1 MFYIKKISLRTE
13 RGTTSSIDLDKGL
26 NIIYGQSN
34 TGKSLVL
41 DCIDYMFGAS
51 EHRFDV
57 KLGID
62 QITMVLDVDGSNITM
77 RRDVGSNEVEVSSSV
92 EGVDSGTYKTG
103 SVKKNSLSDLWLYLI
118 GIEERTKIIRTKS
131 YEWQDLTLR
140 TFSHTFVIDET
151 RSQSQASILAQGKG
165 VNRGVSTPV
174 LTAFLYLATN
184 NNYDRGKEG
193 ESPQIRKAKRDA
205 VKAFVDRSISK
216 LSDTK
221 VSELADLP
229 KETPDELQVKIDTI
243 IDEIGA
249 AEGALAQATENRV
262 KLAERLYEIDSQI
275 AESRVLFNRNE
286 SLLSQYAADIKRLTF
301 IAEGDIEHGSLP
313 ALETCPFC
321 NGKLTKDQSESC
333 VDAAISEVKKIEAQI
348 KDLRSVQESIKKEIA
363 DLIAE
368 KEVTLQE
375 RNSVDEMIR
384 GELQPQIRQLKEHLS
399 KYKMA
404 LGQYKAKEM
413 IERFSDVLV
422 KELEVTEQEESEL
435 LQFNAKGKFEEVFQ
449 SPLNNE
455 LKALLEAC
463 NYQNFTA
470 VRFDTDDYDVVVNGH
485 LKKSQ
490 GQGFRAFLN
499 TVLAI
504 ALQNCLDEFDK
515 YSPHML
521 VVDSPILSLSE
532 KDDHSGDEHMSETMK
547 ACLFQYFVDHKDDRQ
562 TIIIENEIPDID
574 YGDVNLIEFTKDE
587 NRDRYGL
594 LDDYRE

>member
-1 MFYIKKISLRTE
+1 MFYIKRISIKTE
-13 RGTTSSIDLDKGL
+13 NGTVSSINLDAGL

-51 EHRFDV
+51 EHRFDA
-57 KLGID
+57 KLKIE
-62 QITMVLDVDGSNITM
+62 QITMVLDVDGINITM
-77 RRDVGSNEVEVSSSV
+77 RRNVGSNDVEVSSSV
-92 EGVDSGTYKTG
+92 EGIDSGTYKIGKT
-103 SVKKNSLSDLWLYLI
+103 KNSSLSDLWLYLL
-118 GIEERTKIIRTKS
+118 GIEERTKIIQTKS
-131 YEWQDLTLR
+131 YKWQDLTLR
-140 TFSHTFVIDET
+140 TFYHTFLIDET
-151 RSQSQASILAQGKG
+151 RTQGQASILAPGQG
-165 VNRGVSTPV
+165 VTRGVSTAV
-174 LTAFLYLATN
+174 LTALLYLATK
-184 NNYDRGKEG
+184 NNYVQGKEG
-193 ESPQIRKAKRDA
+193 ESPQIRKARRDA
-205 VKAFVDRSISK
+205 VKDFVDRSISK
-216 LSDTK
+216 LSETK

-229 KETPDELQVKIDTI
+229 KETPEELQEKIDVI

-249 AEGALAQATENRV
+249 AEGALDKATESRI
-262 KLAERLYEIDSQI
+262 KLAERLYEIDGQI

-301 IAEGDIEHGSLP
+301 IAEGDIEHGSIPSLD
-313 ALETCPFC
+313 TCPFC
-321 NGKLTKDQSESC
+321 NGKLTKDKSESC
-333 VDAAISEVKKIEAQI
+333 VDAAIAEVKKIESQI
-348 KDLRSVQESIKKEIA
+348 KDLRSVQESIKKEIT

-368 KEVTLQE
+368 KETTIQE

-384 GELQPQIRQLKEHLS
+384 GELQPQIRQLKDHLK

-413 IERFSDVLV
+413 IERFSDVLI
-422 KELEVTEQEESEL
+422 KELEVTEKEESEPP
-435 LQFNAKGKFEEVFQ
+435 QFDAKGKFEEVFQ
-449 SPLNNE
+449 SSLNDN
-455 LKALLEAC
+455 LKILLEAC

-504 ALQNCLDEFDK
+504 ALQNCLDGFDN

-532 KDDHSGDEHMSETMK
+532 KEDHSGDEHMSETMK
-547 ACLFQYFVDHKDDRQ
+547 AGLFHYFVDHKDDRQ

-574 YGDVNLIEFTKDE
+574 YDGVNLIEFTKDE